1 VAPRPPE
8 QQFWTLGPVVRHWIE
23 SHCVV
28 PDGERMGDPFILT
41 QEMAAFV
48 DAFYAVDAKTKT
60 FVFNRG
66 GQFIRP
72 QKYGKGPFSAA
83 LVCAEAAGPVLPV
96 WDGDKLTGGK
106 AWDTPWIQITAV
118 SEDQTANVF
127 RALLPMIQ
135 LSDSLDMEIAD
146 TGLTRINLPGGGYI
160 EPVTASARSRLG
172 QRITFS
178 VQDETHSW
186 HQSNGGWQLADNQR
200 RNLAGM
206 GGRFMETTNA
216 FDPVENSVAQRT
228 FESKAPGTLIDDA
241 DPPAGSIRNKRERRK
256 VMQAVYG
263 DSLKEFG
270 GWVDLDRI
278 DAEVEALLEHDPAQ
292 AERFFLNRKLASEG
306 AAFDFERWLE
316 KARKRKAPPKG
327 TPIVIGADG
336 ALNDDALAVVACEI
350 KTGFVWPLGI
360 WERPPDAGPDY
371 EHPKHEVDGVVQE
384 ALETY
389 SVWRLYADDQ
399 WIEALIERWQNRY
412 GEKRVLVWRTN
423 RPRQIAWAVRN
434 FEQAIHS
441 AKGELTHSGDE
452 TLTRH
457 IQNSRKRKLL
467 VQDDHERQMHTLA
480 KPAHHS
486 PLKIDGAMAAVL
498 AWEARGDAIAARVI
512 STVEQQPI
520 PEPPQPQRWEPGTAL
535 PASALTVPVESGPM
549 GALS

>member
-8 QQFWTLGPVVRHWIE
+8 QQFWTLGPLVRHWIE
-23 SHCVV
+23 AHCVI

-41 QEMAAFV
+41 PEMAAFV
-48 DAFYAVDAKTKT
+48 DAFYAVDATTKT

-83 LVCAEAAGPVLPV
+83 LICAEAAGPVLPV
-96 WDGDKLTGGK
+96 WDGDKLKGGTS
-106 AWDTPWIQITAV
+106 WVTPWIQVTAV

-186 HQSNGGWQLADNQR
+186 VQSNGGWQLADNQR

-206 GGRFMETTNA
+206 GGRFLETTNA

-270 GWVDLDRI
+270 GWVDLNRI

-306 AAFDFERWLE
+306 AAFDFEAWLK

-327 TPIVIGADG
+327 TAVVIGVDG
-336 ALNDDALAVVACEI
+336 ALNDDALAVVACEV

-360 WERPPDAGPDY
+360 WERPADAGPDY
-371 EHPKHEVDGVVQE
+371 EHPKHEVDGVITE
-384 ALETY
+384 AFDTY
-389 SVWRLYADDQ
+389 MVWRLYADDQ

-452 TLTRH
+452 TLNRH
-457 IQNSRKRKLL
+457 VQNSRKRKLT

-498 AWEARGDAIAARVI
+498 AWEARGDAIAARVV
-512 STVEQQPI
+512 STVEAQPLP
-520 PEPPQPQRWEPGTAL
+520 PEPQPERWQPGTAL
-535 PASALTVPVESGPM
+535 PATALMVPAESGPM
-549 GALS
+549 GEFS

>member
-1 VAPRPPE
+1 
-8 QQFWTLGPVVRHWIE
+8 
-23 SHCVV
+23 
-28 PDGERMGDPFILT
+28 
-41 QEMAAFV
+41 
-48 DAFYAVDAKTKT
+48 
-60 FVFNRG
+60 
-66 GQFIRP
+66 
-72 QKYGKGPFSAA
+72 
-83 LVCAEAAGPVLPV
+83 
-96 WDGDKLTGGK
+96 
-106 AWDTPWIQITAV
+106 
-118 SEDQTANVF
+118 
-127 RALLPMIQ
+127 MIQ

-186 HQSNGGWQLADNQR
+186 VQSNGGWQLADNQR

-206 GGRFMETTNA
+206 GGRFLETTNA

-270 GWVDLDRI
+270 GWVDLNRI

-306 AAFDFERWLE
+306 AAFDFEAWLK

-327 TPIVIGADG
+327 TAVVIGVDG
-336 ALNDDALAVVACEI
+336 ALNDDALAVVACEV

-360 WERPPDAGPDY
+360 WERPADAGPDY
-371 EHPKHEVDGVVQE
+371 EHPKHEVDGVITE
-384 ALETY
+384 AFDTY
-389 SVWRLYADDQ
+389 MVWRLYADDQ

-452 TLTRH
+452 TLNRH
-457 IQNSRKRKLL
+457 VQNSRKRKLT

-498 AWEARGDAIAARVI
+498 AWEARGDAIAARVV
-512 STVEQQPI
+512 STVEAQPLP
-520 PEPPQPQRWEPGTAL
+520 PEPQPERWQPGTAL
-535 PASALTVPVESGPM
+535 PATALMVPAESGPM
-549 GALS
+549 GEFS